1 MKELFHI
8 FGIPINFFGVMI
20 ALGMLAGVFVAY
32 REVKRKKLD
41 VDKLFDI
48 ALYSI
53 ISAVVGARLFY
64 ILFYNL
70 SYYLENPVD
79 IIKINEGGL
88 SIHGGLLGAF
98 IFAFF
103 YFRKQK
109 LNFFKYADAMAP
121 GIILAQGIARIGC
134 DVFGKVMS
142 IPRPW
147 GIEREGQLLHPA
159 QAYEF
164 ILNYLV
170 FFILWRK
177 RKNIKYNGQLFVWY
191 IILFSINRSVV
202 ELFRINPSVIGWF
215 SISHLLSLLFIAAA
229 IVFMYIAKKKNN
241 DVPVDSLEDVTVHKL
256 DWLKD
261 ILITLALIAVSLLIY
276 YTVQS

>member
-1 MKELFHI
+1 MKILFNI
-8 FGIPINFFGVMI
+8 FGFPVHFFGMMI
-20 ALGMLAGVFVAY
+20 ALGMLVGIFIAY
-32 REVKRKKLD
+32 LEVKRKKLD
-41 VDKLFDI
+41 VEKLFDI

-70 SYYLENPVD
+70 SYYLKNPVD

-103 YFRKQK
+103 YFRKHR
-109 LNFFKYADAMAP
+109 LNFFKYADAIAP
-121 GIILAQGIARIGC
+121 GIILGQGIGRVGC

-147 GIEREGQLLHPA
+147 GIERQGQLLHPA
-159 QAYEF
+159 QVYEF
-164 ILNYLV
+164 LLDYLV

-177 RKNIKYNGQLFVWY
+177 RKTIRYDGQVFLWY
-191 IILFSINRSVV
+191 IILFSINRSLV
-202 ELFRINPSVIGWF
+202 ELFRNNPSVAGWF
-215 SISHLLSLLFIAAA
+215 SISHLLSLLFIVGA
-229 IVFMYIAKKKNN
+229 IVLMFVMKKKRI
-241 DVPVDSLEDVTVHKL
+241 DIPVKNKESGPGRLL
-256 DWLKD
+256 DWVKD
-261 ILITLALIAVSLLIY
+261 ILITLAIIAVSLVIF

>member
-20 ALGMLAGVFVAY
+20 ALGMLAGVFVAH
-32 REVKRKKLD
+32 REVKRKKLN

-261 ILITLALIAVSLLIY
+261 ILITLVLIAVSLLIY